1 EEPSWTVAHVHM
13 CQTLLPAHTNHL
25 GDLSPGQLLKWI
37 DTTACLAAEKHAGIP
52 CVTASVDDIQFEET
66 ARVGQIISIT
76 AKVNRAFTTSMEV
89 GVRVTLQDPLTDV
102 QKLICVAFSTY
113 VARPVGREKIN
124 LKPVK
129 LLTEQDF
136 IEHALAAKRRKIR
149 LDHERVFN
157 DLMDKW
163 SYVLDLDHV
172 CSKVEDVVYTDCTHV
187 QSTELVLPPHANHQ
201 ENTFGGQ
208 IMAWMETVATI
219 SASRLCHVH
228 PTLKSVDMFKFR
240 GPSTVGDRLVF
251 NAIVNN
257 TFQKSIEVGVRVEAY
272 NCEEWA
278 KGQARHINSAFLIFN
293 AINKHGN
300 VLIPRMSSTT
310 KVSSFSISI
319 LLSTVKREKNLYFI
333 IGFQLIIV
341 CFKFQL
347 LIIKNNVTA
356 LTFLAAKPGWEI
368 CMTLNRT
375 KMYTLEEENALSI
388 KVEMQ
393 LQIPSKLAFFL
404 LSNFSLHKHWTK
416 YYLNCRV
423 MECVTEEDKIYHITS
438 SASANGNKPR
448 DFLIL
453 VSQRKPSNTETAF
466 GTDQKIAN
474 ILRNPKDKNQLENQ
488 GVYEIPCNNC
498 PATYIGQTNR
508 RINAR
513 IAEHKNAIRREE
525 NTSSLFQHLKA
536 TGHEINFKGTKLISN
551 TEHSSKRIIR

>member
-1 EEPSWTVAHVHM
+1 MASAQVHM

-37 DTTACLAAEKHAGIP
+37 DITACLAAEKHAGIP

-89 GVRVTLQDPLTDV
+89 GVRVTLQDPLTKV
-102 QKLICVAFSTY
+102 EKRICVAFSTY
-113 VARPVGREKIN
+113 VTRPVGKEKIN

-129 LLTEQDF
+129 LLTVQDF
-136 IEHALAAKRRKIR
+136 IEHALAAERRKIR
-149 LDHERVFN
+149 LDHDRVVN
-157 DLMDKW
+157 DLMDKCGM
-163 SYVLDLDHV
+163 DDDHV
-172 CSKVEDVVYTDCTHV
+172 CSKEKDVIYTDCTHV

-201 ENTFGGQ
+201 GNTFGGQ

-240 GPSTVGDRLVF
+240 GPSTVGDRLIF

-300 VLIPRMSSTT
+300 VHIPRMSSMSKDGLRRYHGAIARKKIRLFRRYALLKKENYFTPD
-310 KVSSFSISI
+310 FWDISDQ
-319 LLSTVKREKNLYFI
+319 S
-333 IGFQLIIV
+333 
-341 CFKFQL
+341 
-347 LIIKNNVTA
+347 LIIKSNVTA
-356 LTFLAAKPGWEI
+356 LTVLAAKPGWEI
-368 CMTLNRT
+368 CMILNRT

-393 LQIPSKLAFFL
+393 IQIPLKLAFFL

-438 SASANGNKPR
+438 SESANGNKPR

-453 VSQRKPSNTETAF
+453 VSQREPSNTEDPYIIAVKSIALTA
-466 GTDQKIAN
+466 TLPAHQN
-474 ILRNPKDKNQLENQ
+474 YHQN
-488 GVYEIPCNNC
+488 EIQC
-498 PATYIGQTNR
+498 AGFLIQTH
-508 RINAR
+508 
-513 IAEHKNAIRREE
+513 ED
-525 NTSSLFQHLKA
+525 SSLVSVFIHGVHNIMPYFAGNLACLWESIEDIASMCIQFL
-536 TGHEINFKGTKLISN
+536 ESEN
-551 TEHSSKRIIR
+551 SKMSYI

>member
-1 EEPSWTVAHVHM
+1 MAGAQVHM

-25 GDLSPGQLLKWI
+25 GELSPGQLLKWI

-76 AKVNRAFTTSMEV
+76 AKVNRVFTTSMEV
-89 GVRVTLQDPLTDV
+89 GVRVTLQDPFTNV

-113 VARPVGREKIN
+113 VARPIRNEKIN
-124 LKPVK
+124 IKPVK
-129 LLTEQDF
+129 LLTIQDF
-136 IEHALAAKRRKIR
+136 IEHDLAAERRKIR

-157 DLMDKW
+157 NLMDECGME
-163 SYVLDLDHV
+163 DGRV
-172 CSKVEDVVYTDCTHV
+172 CSKEEDVVYTDCTRV
-187 QSTELVLPPHANHQ
+187 QSIELVLPPHANHQ
-201 ENTFGGQ
+201 GNTFGGQ

-219 SASRLCHVH
+219 SASRLCHLH

-293 AINKHGN
+293 AINKHGD
-300 VLIPRMSSTT
+300 VLIPR
-310 KVSSFSISI
+310 VSSMTKDGLRRYHGAIARKKIRLFRRYALLKKENNFTPDFWDISNQ
-319 LLSTVKREKNLYFI
+319 T
-333 IGFQLIIV
+333 LIITS
-341 CFKFQL
+341 
-347 LIIKNNVTA
+347 NVMA

-368 CMTLNRT
+368 CITLDRI

-393 LQIPSKLAFFL
+393 IQIPSKLAFSL

-416 YYLNCRV
+416 YYSNCRV
-423 MECVTEEDKIYHITS
+423 MERVTEEDKIYHITS
-438 SASANGNKPR
+438 SASANGKKPR

-453 VSQRKPSNTETAF
+453 VSQREPSKTKEPYIIAMKSVALTAVPPANQNYHQSEIQCAGFFVYPQEDCSLVSVFIHGAHNIMPYFAGNLTCLWESIEETASMCIQF
-466 GTDQKIAN
+466 
-474 ILRNPKDKNQLENQ
+474 LES
-488 GVYEIPCNNC
+488 E
-498 PATYIGQTNR
+498 
-508 RINAR
+508 
-513 IAEHKNAIRREE
+513 
-525 NTSSLFQHLKA
+525 
-536 TGHEINFKGTKLISN
+536 
-551 TEHSSKRIIR
+551 SSKMSYI

>member
-1 EEPSWTVAHVHM
+1 MASAQVHM

-89 GVRVTLQDPLTDV
+89 GVRVTLQDPLTNV

-113 VARPVGREKIN
+113 VARPVEKEKIN

-129 LLTEQDF
+129 LLTVQDF
-136 IEHALAAKRRKIR
+136 IEHALAAERRKIR
-149 LDHERVFN
+149 LDHERVLN
-157 DLMDKW
+157 DLMDKCGM
-163 SYVLDLDHV
+163 DNDHV
-172 CSKVEDVVYTDCTHV
+172 CSKEKDVVYTDCTHV
-187 QSTELVLPPHANHQ
+187 QSIELVLPPHANHQ
-201 ENTFGGQ
+201 GNTFGGQ

-240 GPSTVGDRLVF
+240 GPSTVGDRLIF

-257 TFQKSIEVGVRVEAY
+257 TFQKRISSMTKDGLRRYHGAI
-272 NCEEWA
+272 
-278 KGQARHINSAFLIFN
+278 ARKKIRLFRRYALLKKENNFTPDFWD
-293 AINKHGN
+293 
-300 VLIPRMSSTT
+300 
-310 KVSSFSISI
+310 ISHQ
-319 LLSTVKREKNLYFI
+319 S
-333 IGFQLIIV
+333 
-341 CFKFQL
+341 
-347 LIIKNNVTA
+347 LIIKSNVTA

-375 KMYTLEEENALSI
+375 KMYILEEENALSI

-393 LQIPSKLAFFL
+393 IQIPSKLAFFL

-416 YYLNCRV
+416 YYSNCRV

-438 SASANGNKPR
+438 SASANGNKPSV
-448 DFLIL
+448 LIL
-453 VSQRKPSNTETAF
+453 VSQREPSKTEDPYIIAVKSIAVTA
-466 GTDQKIAN
+466 TLPAHQN
-474 ILRNPKDKNQLENQ
+474 YHQN
-488 GVYEIPCNNC
+488 EIQC
-498 PATYIGQTNR
+498 AGFLIHSH
-508 RINAR
+508 
-513 IAEHKNAIRREE
+513 ED
-525 NTSSLFQHLKA
+525 SSL
-536 TGHEINFKGTKLISN
+536 ISVFIHDVHN
-551 TEHSSKRIIR
+551 IMPHFAGNLACLRESIEDIASMCIQFLESESNKMSYI